1 MSIIRTSTVGIL
13 ALAGS
18 ITTAAALF
26 EGGSAHNDSPGYGH
40 QLSAQRASARL
51 VQLVREATEPFLD
64 IDAARKAEYVGLPG
78 CVSGPERGAMGVHY
92 VKGSLLDTKLDPSQ
106 PEALMYEVSNGR
118 ARLVGVEFIVDAASW
133 FADPAHDSPPVLE
146 GQAFQF
152 VDAPNRF
159 NLPAFFELHVWA
171 WRDNPDGAFVDWRT
185 RVTCEGE

>member
-1 MSIIRTSTVGIL
+1 MSIIRSSTVGIL

-18 ITTAAALF
+18 ITTGAALF
-26 EGGSAHNDSPGYGH
+26 EGGSAHNDYPGHGH
-40 QLSAQRASARL
+40 LSAQRTSARL

-64 IDAARKAEYVGLPG
+64 IDAARKAEYVELPG

-92 VKGSLLDTKLDPSQ
+92 VKGSLLDTRLDPSQ

-118 ARLVGVEFIVDAASW
+118 ARLLGVEFIVDAASW
-133 FADPAHDSPPVLE
+133 FADPENEGLPVLE

-171 WRDNPDGAFVDWRT
+171 WRDNPDGAFVDWNT